1 MNTLLD
7 ILKACWG
14 VTEAM
19 APYLLLGFFISGLL
33 RIGLTPAWVRRHM
46 GRPGLWQILKSS
58 LIGVPLPLC
67 SCGVIPVGLSLRK
80 QGASRGATAAF
91 LASTPQTG
99 VDSIAA
105 TWSLLGPVVSVVRI
119 VAAFASGLLAGVLVE
134 AAYPPEKPAVEAPP
148 DPANAAR
155 APWWKRMWEHGFV
168 TLPRDMARPFLLGIL
183 IAGLMTVLVPPGFFQ
198 ERVAAGW
205 LGYLIMLAVGIPL
218 YVCSTGSIP
227 IAVGFVHMGFSPGA
241 ALVFLVAGP
250 ATNAATITTLW
261 TRIGKKGTML
271 YLIAIA
277 VCALAA
283 GWVTDSWLTTSLS
296 ATVSHHMGH
305 GEGGGFNPV
314 AAAAAVFMLA
324 LIVPGLWQKEEED

>member
-1 MNTLLD
+1 MHYLPDT
-7 ILKACWG
+7 LKACWA

-33 RIGLTPAWVRRHM
+33 RIALTPAWVRRHM

-80 QGASRGATAAF
+80 QGASRGATVAF

-105 TWSLLGPVVSVVRI
+105 TWSLLGPVVAMVRMI
-119 VAAFASGLLAGVLVE
+119 AAFVSGLLAGVLVE
-134 AAYPPEKPAVEAPP
+134 WTYPPETAPAEKPT
-148 DPANAAR
+148 DPNAGPTD
-155 APWWKRMWEHGFV
+155 PWWKRMWEHGFV
-168 TLPRDMARPFLLGIL
+168 TLPRDMARPLLLGIL
-183 IAGLMTVLVPPGFFQ
+183 ISGLLTVLVPPGFFQ
-198 ERVAAGW
+198 DRVPGGW
-205 LGYLIMLAVGIPL
+205 VSYVIMLAVGIPM

-250 ATNAATITTLW
+250 ATNAATIATLW
-261 TRIGKKGTML
+261 TRIGKRGTAL
-271 YLIAIA
+271 YLAAIA
-277 VCALAA
+277 VSALAA
-283 GWVTDSWLTTSLS
+283 GWATDTWLKSSVFST
-296 ATVSHHMGH
+296 AVQRMEHCETVSLNPIAI
-305 GEGGGFNPV
+305 GF
-314 AAAAAVFMLA
+314 AVIL
-324 LIVPGLWQKEEED
+324 LILILPGLWQREEED